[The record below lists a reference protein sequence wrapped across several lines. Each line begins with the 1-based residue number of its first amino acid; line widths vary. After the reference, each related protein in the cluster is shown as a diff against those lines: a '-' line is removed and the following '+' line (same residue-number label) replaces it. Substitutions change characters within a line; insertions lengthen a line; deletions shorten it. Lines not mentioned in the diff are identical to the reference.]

1 MILYL
6 KICIP
11 VLIPVWFFALIQDEM
26 VKASMDAIDPDD
38 DEPLDQLEAGEDGEE
53 EDAEDDS
60 VLDSWLG
67 HPNKIKQVKSY
78 M

>member
-1 MILYL
+1 M
-6 KICIP
+6 
-11 VLIPVWFFALIQDEM
+11 IPVWFFALIQDEM

-60 VLDSWLG
+60 VLDSWTR
-67 HPNKIKQVKSY
+67 PPKQD
-78 M
+78 